1 MRRMRCLM
9 LRPWRIDLVVDNGG
23 EGLHEFTQLHVVN
36 IAKWQSAV
44 RTWAREDRS

>member
-9 LRPWRIDLVVDNGG
+9 LRPWRIDLVADNDG

-36 IAKWQSAV
+36 IAK
-44 RTWAREDRS
+44 